1 MDFILLLIMASFGLS
16 LRYRSSGPNAADLDR
31 QTTTTINGLFLLL
44 VVFSHFMTY
53 IALPAHFAKLTQV
66 WMLVKGQLIVTTFLF
81 FSGYGIYIQLKKRGR
96 PYLKTFPKHRL
107 LFLWSKFALAV
118 TLYLVIA
125 LMTKRAL
132 TLPHV
137 LLSYLGLATIG
148 NSAWYIFIILFLYV
162 LTYFAWKLFP
172 TNHRRAVGF
181 IVLGCLVYMLIANW
195 LLPEYYANT
204 VFCYVAGM
212 GYAHYKVVIEQV
224 VCRNWMRYLL
234 VGLSALVIF
243 AASYLIC
250 AQTGGLV
257 RLVSYQIAGVMFAF
271 CFVWLTMRFNIRNPV
286 LAYIGGP
293 AMFSI
298 YILQRIPMMGLQQ
311 TGLVNRP
318 VSYFISVLGLTLLL
332 GWLFDKGTGVF
343 WLHSFGRSKQA
354 SKVEIKPLS
363 HR

>member
-1 MDFILLLIMASFGLS
+1 MDFILLLIIASFALS
-16 LRYRSSGPNAADLDR
+16 LRYRPSGPNAADLDR

-53 IALPAHFAKLTQV
+53 ITLPAHFARLTQV
-66 WMLVKGQLIVTTFLF
+66 WMLIKGQLIVTTFLF
-81 FSGYGIYIQLKKRGR
+81 FSGYGIYVQLKKRGR
-96 PYLKTFPKHRL
+96 QYLKTFPKHRL

-118 TLYLVIA
+118 TLYLVIG
-125 LMTKRAL
+125 LMTGRAL
-132 TLPHV
+132 TVPHV

-148 NSAWYIFIILFLYV
+148 NSAWYIFIILFLYL
-162 LTYFAWKLFP
+162 LTYLAWELFP
-172 TNHRRAVGF
+172 TNNRQAVGF
-181 IVLGCLVYMLIANW
+181 IVLGCLAYMLIANW

-212 GYAHYKVVIEQV
+212 GYAHYKATIERV
-224 VCRNWMRYLL
+224 VCQNWSRYLL
-234 VGLSALVIF
+234 VGLSTLVIF

-250 AQTGGLV
+250 ARTGGLV

-271 CFVWLTMRFNIRNPV
+271 CFVWLTMRFKLHNPI

-293 AMFSI
+293 AMFAI
-298 YILQRIPMMGLQQ
+298 YILQRLPMMGLQQ
-311 TGLVNRP
+311 TGLVNWP

-332 GWLFDKGTGVF
+332 GWLFDKATGML
-343 WLHSFGRSKQA
+343 WSHSLGRPKQA
-354 SKVEIKPLS
+354 TKSKESPLM